1 MQASDGFLYGLTR
14 HGGAIG
20 DGALYKFNLSTS
32 VYTKQAD
39 FQDAATGSL
48 PLGSLVEAKNG
59 KLYAMA
65 ESGGQFTYG
74 TLFEYDVSNA
84 FLSVVVHFDGLN
96 KGEYPAGTLLEYDD
110 NKLYGMC
117 TSGGVYDGGTLFV
130 FDAMTGVCTKVHDF
144 NPVSDGYKPYST
156 LMRASN
162 GKIYGTTTRGGTYDS
177 GVLFEYDPDADVY
190 LLIHE
195 FTSFREYPWFSALIE
210 VDTDFGI
217 NDRNPSD
224 LQFSVYPNPVKD
236 QLSIFCEQISGELQ
250 ISILDVHGKI
260 ILGESYSILNSDNF
274 TTTIKLGEMKAGI
287 YFIRIVN
294 EKGNVFT
301 SRFVKT
307 K

>member
-1 MQASDGFLYGLTR
+1 
-14 HGGAIG
+14 
-20 DGALYKFNLSTS
+20 
-32 VYTKQAD
+32 
-39 FQDAATGSL
+39 
-48 PLGSLVEAKNG
+48 
-59 KLYAMA
+59 
-65 ESGGQFTYG
+65 
-74 TLFEYDVSNA
+74 
-84 FLSVVVHFDGLN
+84 
-96 KGEYPAGTLLEYDD
+96 
-110 NKLYGMC
+110 MC